1 MLGIKKLNKISFKK
15 LNLFGNFYKT
25 SGLKS
30 ITSAMGI

>member
-15 LNLFGNFYKT
+15 LNLFGNTYIT
-25 SGLKS
+25 SGFKS